1 MRALTAFLGIAV
13 PTLILVA
20 CSGDQP
26 ATTAPSTTPS
36 FLQSS
41 KTYAFS
47 LSCLDTGPSTGATI
61 TAIVS
66 GPVST
71 RFSLSCT
78 GSHAVSGIK
87 SFDYFISVTNSSDGV
102 VAQCDNTQPI
112 HSTRPITC
120 GTDPSATLTV
130 TPI

>member
-1 MRALTAFLGIAV
+1 MRPLPAFLGVAV
-13 PTLILVA
+13 LTLILVA

-41 KTYAFS
+41 KTYTFS
-47 LSCLDTGPSTGATI
+47 LSCLDQGPSTGATI

-71 RFSLSCT
+71 QFSLSCT
-78 GSHAVSGIK
+78 GSHAVSNIT
-87 SFDYFISVTNSSDGV
+87 SFDYFMHVTNSSDVGG
-102 VAQCDNTQPI
+102 AQCDNTRPI
-112 HSTRPITC
+112 HNTRPITC

-130 TPI
+130 TPS